1 MFILVFVNGII
12 VVSSKQELVSALLY
26 DLQKRFAVKDLEEL
40 HFLLGIEGRRI
51 SNGIML
57 TQEKYVW
64 ASKKG

>member
-1 MFILVFVNGII
+1 
-12 VVSSKQELVSALLY
+12 VSALLY